1 MAITHQVHPMPGT
14 TDCHIS
20 QLLME
25 HLSLWRKPLKAAR
38 EHIISNKNLTKAAA
52 LTSMHREHCSR
63 PK

>member
-1 MAITHQVHPMPGT
+1 MPGT
-14 TDCHIS
+14 TNCHIS

-25 HLSLWRKPLKAAR
+25 HLPLWRKTLKAAR

>member
-1 MAITHQVHPMPGT
+1 MPGA

-25 HLSLWRKPLKAAR
+25 YLPLWCKTLKAAR